1 MENYEVN
8 ILKRNGDWKKIN
20 PNDLLLETAKKNTK
34 KNINDEKNLLF
45 YISQFNAIINELEN
59 LENQKFKLKSQLK
72 DFEEEFH
79 NKMKMTETKINKMN
93 QEVKMLN
100 KAIGIIKNLKNF

>member
-8 ILKRNGDWKKIN
+8 ILRRNGDWKKIN
-20 PNDLLLETAKKNTK
+20 PNDLLLETTNKDSKQ
-34 KNINDEKNLLF
+34 NIKDDKSLLF
-45 YISQFNAIINELEN
+45 YINQFNSVINKLED

-72 DFEEEFH
+72 DFEEEFQ
-79 NKMKMTETKINKMN
+79 NKVEITETKINKMN

>member
-8 ILKRNGDWKKIN
+8 ILRRNGDWKKIN
-20 PNDLLLETAKKNTK
+20 PNDLLLDNEKEDTK
-34 KNINDEKNLLF
+34 KNINNDKSLLF
-45 YISQFNAIINELEN
+45 YINQFNSVINKLED

-72 DFEEEFH
+72 DFEEEFQ
-79 NKMKMTETKINKMN
+79 NELKTTKTKINKMN
-93 QEVKMLN
+93 QEVEMLN

>member
-8 ILKRNGDWKKIN
+8 ILKRNGDWKKVK
-20 PNDLLLETAKKNTK
+20 PNDLLLDTAKKDIK
-34 KNINDEKNLLF
+34 INDDKSLLF
-45 YISQFNAIINELEN
+45 YINQFNSIINELED

-72 DFEEEFH
+72 DFEEEFQ
-79 NKMKMTETKINKMN
+79 NKMKITETKINKMN
-93 QEVKMLN
+93 EEVKMLN